1 MIRKGF
7 INGAGYEK
15 ICGYCF
21 GFISLRRRF
30 GRRLGWSY
38 DQDEMC
44 GTAQKF
50 IQNESD
56 NAVEFDFPYDGGSKM
71 TLVLRSKKSELK
83 KDNRQK
89 ICR

>member
-1 MIRKGF
+1 MKKFAVIALGLLVS
-7 INGAGYEK
+7 GAV
-15 ICGYCF
+15 
-21 GFISLRRRF
+21 SAAD
-30 GRRLGWSY
+30 WVVSY

-89 ICR
+89 ISR